1 VKPIRLFAIR
11 HGETEYARER
21 RFAGVR
27 DVSLSPRGC
36 RQCEAVS
43 RSLAGA
49 FVGAVYASPLQRA
62 RASAEPIAA
71 PHKLTVRLEPA
82 FREMDFGAWAGLTRV
97 EVAVRFPE
105 ESEAWTADP
114 RRVRPGGGETVDEV
128 ATRVARG
135 LAELM
140 AEHEG
145 ETVILVSHAIVT
157 RLIVLAALGL
167 GTDRL
172 RSVDASP
179 AGITEIEYQDG
190 WATVHRMNTLAH
202 LEALE
207 GEPGLDR
214 PAPSASG
221 ERRP

>member
-1 VKPIRLFAIR
+1 MKPVRLFAIR
-11 HGETEYARER
+11 HGETEYSRER
-21 RFAGVR
+21 RVAGVR
-27 DVSLSPRGC
+27 DVPLSPRGL

-49 FVGAVYASPLQRA
+49 FVGAVYASPLARA

-71 PHKLTVRLEPA
+71 PHKLAVRVAPA
-82 FREMDFGAWAGLTRV
+82 FREMDFGAWAGLTRA

-105 ESEAWTADP
+105 ESEAWAAAS
-114 RRVRPGGGETVDEV
+114 RIARPGGGETLDEV
-128 ATRVARG
+128 AARVSSG
-135 LAELM
+135 LAELL

-145 ETVILVSHAIVT
+145 ETVILVSHAIVM

-167 GTDRL
+167 GPDRL

-179 AGITEIEYQDG
+179 AGITEIEYLDG

-207 GEPGLDR
+207 GELGLD
-214 PAPSASG
+214 PSVPSALA
-221 ERRP
+221 EPRP

>member
-1 VKPIRLFAIR
+1 VKPVRLFAIR

-21 RFAGVR
+21 RYAGAR
-27 DVSLSPRGC
+27 DVPLSPWGL
-36 RQCEAVS
+36 RQCEAAG

-49 FVGAVYASPLQRA
+49 FVGAVYASPLARA
-62 RASAEPIAA
+62 RASAEPIAR
-71 PHKLTVRLEPA
+71 PHKLAVRLAPA
-82 FREMDFGAWAGLTRV
+82 FREMDFGAWAGLTRA
-97 EVAVRFPE
+97 EVAARFPG
-105 ESEAWTADP
+105 ESEAWAADP

-128 ATRVARG
+128 AARVAGG
-135 LAELM
+135 LAELLT
-140 AEHEG
+140 EHEG
-145 ETVILVSHAIVT
+145 QNVILVSHAIVT

-202 LEALE
+202 LDALE
-207 GEPGLDR
+207 GELGLEASAPPGSAEGR
-214 PAPSASG
+214 P
-221 ERRP
+221 

>member
-1 VKPIRLFAIR
+1 MKPVRLFAIR
-11 HGETEYARER
+11 HGETEYSRER
-21 RFAGVR
+21 RVAGAR
-27 DVSLSPRGC
+27 DVPLSPRGF
-36 RQCEAVS
+36 RQCEAVG

-71 PHKLTVRLEPA
+71 PHKLAVRVAPA
-82 FREMDFGAWAGLTRV
+82 FREMDFGAWAGLTRA
-97 EVAVRFPE
+97 EVVVRFPE
-105 ESEAWTADP
+105 ESEAWAAAS
-114 RRVRPGGGETVDEV
+114 RLVRPGGGETLDEV
-128 ATRVARG
+128 VARVAGG
-135 LAELM
+135 LAALL

-167 GTDRL
+167 GPDRL

-202 LEALE
+202 LEDLE
-207 GEPGLDR
+207 GEPGV
-214 PAPSASG
+214 
-221 ERRP
+221 